1 MYDSTSHMQPGYR
14 FQYQVPPKSPA
25 FSTIR
30 KSVIPCLP
38 RSIAVSIPAKP
49 PPTTTTVVS
58 STTGSLVKPGSTNG
72 SLSRSS
78 KSPVSSRHWAMP
90 SGRRRFCCSVRYR

>member
-30 KSVIPCLP
+30 KSRMPSLVRLM
-38 RSIAVSIPAKP
+38 AVSMPPKP
-49 PPTTTTVVS
+49 PPTMTTSVS
-58 STTGSLVKPGSTNG
+58 STIGSRVKPGST
-72 SLSRSS
+72 
-78 KSPVSSRHWAMP
+78 
-90 SGRRRFCCSVRYR
+90 